1 MTNPRQTKW
10 TPLGE
15 AGRKLCPACPGTSEA
30 QLQPHA
36 RPLHTFTSSP
46 EAAPESASRF
56 FWLFATEVIF
66 FRQARPTCPLLI
78 FVRELAPSHSHSPP
92 AARVPTTPLPRCQMS
107 DSSTQS
113 KHDDSR
119 GRWRRWFS
127 QLVAPQIDQ
136 QTLDE
141 RLREARATLPPP
153 VVWLFGKA
161 QSGKTS
167 IIRALTGS
175 SQAEI
180 GNGFR
185 PCTRTAQVYPFP
197 DADEPL
203 LEFLDTRGL
212 GEVDYDPSEDIE
224 VFSRRA
230 HVLIVVVK
238 ALDHAQSAV
247 LQPLRE
253 ILRTH
258 SDWPVIVVQTCLHE
272 AYPGREHPTP
282 YPFGVYPF
290 PPSVPSD
297 LARSLAHQRDWFR
310 GQNVRFVPIDF
321 TLPEDGFADPFYGI
335 DALWDAIESVL
346 PWGLRAMLRDAA
358 TGEALRNTYRQLAER
373 HILSYAL
380 AAGAVAALPVPMI
393 DVPLILGIQGKLC
406 HSIASIYGESLS
418 AQRIAEISG
427 SLGAGYLARLGGREL
442 LKLVPGWGTA
452 VAATYAAA
460 TTYALGQMY
469 VKYFESVQQGYL
481 PDAAS
486 LRSMYD
492 AQFEQGRRKM
502 RRYLEHAL
510 ARRTSPH

>member
-1 MTNPRQTKW
+1 MS
-10 TPLGE
+10 G
-15 AGRKLCPACPGTSEA
+15 
-30 QLQPHA
+30 HA
-36 RPLHTFTSSP
+36 RSTI
-46 EAAPESASRF
+46 AAACETITYVYVEPRGRPGAGDSLFLIARNRSDF
-56 FWLFATEVIF
+56 FPAGKADLPATDI
-66 FRQARPTCPLLI
+66 RPRTT
-78 FVRELAPSHSHSPP
+78 PSHSHSSP
-92 AARVPTTPLPRCQMS
+92 AARVPTIPLPRCQMS
-107 DSSTQS
+107 DSSTHS
-113 KHDDSR
+113 KHDVSR

-258 SDWPVIVVQTCLHE
+258 SDWPVIVAQTCLHE

-358 TGEALRNTYRQLAER
+358 TGEALRSTYRQLAER

-442 LKLVPGWGTA
+442 LKLVPGWGAA

-510 ARRTSPH
+510 ARRTAPH